1 MKTVK
6 ILTKPTNFIIFIAI
20 LLMTSVIGYSQ
31 IPDKNQSDLI
41 KPETEITDDIYWAVK
56 AYHPQ
61 VKLLRV
67 KAIDKDGNIH
77 DVKAIQDSYSTSVLN
92 VKALVDGNRLPI
104 KLIVHGEDSYYPVKA
119 INTDGTIM
127 DIKAITEEGFM
138 LDVKGVSKTG
148 NIIHIRAIAK
158 DGAQYNILAVS
169 PLGEVNEVKGL
180 KMLSAPVEMVI
191 KGVKIFAHVKAMKP
205 D

>member
-6 ILTKPTNFIIFIAI
+6 FLTKPAFLLMSLTI
-20 LLMTSVIGYSQ
+20 LLMLPVIGYAQ

-61 VKLLRV
+61 VKLLKV

-104 KLIVHGEDSYYPVKA
+104 KLIVHGEDRYYPVKA

-127 DIKAITEEGFM
+127 DIKAITDEGFM

-148 NIIHIRAIAK
+148 NIIHIRALDK
-158 DGAQYNILAVS
+158 DGAQYSVLAVS
-169 PLGEVNEVKGL
+169 PLGEINEVQGL